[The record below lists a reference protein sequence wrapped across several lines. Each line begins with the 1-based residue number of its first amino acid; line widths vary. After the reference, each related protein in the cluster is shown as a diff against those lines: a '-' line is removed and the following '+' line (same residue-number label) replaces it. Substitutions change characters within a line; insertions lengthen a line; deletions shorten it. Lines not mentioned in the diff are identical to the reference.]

1 MKQYRVD
8 TFFRKD
14 HQQNFFESKDDALIF
29 AGKEVAKGKDVFLLE
44 HVIDDKY
51 DIVMQIQ

>member
-29 AGKEVAKGKDVFLLE
+29 AGKEVEKGKTVFLLE
-44 HVIDDKY
+44 NVVDDKY
-51 DIVMQIQ
+51 DIIKQIQ

>member
-44 HVIDDKY
+44 HIVDDKY
-51 DIVMQIQ
+51 DVVKQIQ